1 MSVWSSYS
9 PADAIQTSLSVLW
22 AHGCYESS
30 RLAKQPL
37 RSSVNRRWGGA
48 LGVEGH
54 PLTSGSPT
62 SFTLNEAYSI
72 TWYAHMLNYI
82 SLQQTKINTR
92 KKKKR
97 RRKSFKL
104 SFCPGQDVVG
114 LMLLKKSCKDSDKDW
129 AAGRSEGS
137 RRKQKEVEIPRAIF
151 FLRSVYKSLEQI
163 FLWRAIT

>member
-72 TWYAHMLNYI
+72 TWYAHMLNYV

-92 KKKKR
+92 KKKNEEEKALNCPSVQVKTWSVLCYS
-97 RRKSFKL
+97 KSHARIQTRI
-104 SFCPGQDVVG
+104 GQPEG
-114 LMLLKKSCKDSDKDW
+114 LKEV
-129 AAGRSEGS
+129 EGS
-137 RRKQKEVEIPRAIF
+137 RRKQKYPVLF
-151 FLRSVYKSLEQI
+151 F
-163 FLWRAIT
+163 F